1 MNLYIK
7 KMIAIVLTI
16 ALCLSSA
23 ACAAE
28 PDGKKSK
35 KHGEKVNEEPVLA
48 PETELPAYSDNFLLV
63 LEHTR
68 LDPAPV
74 DAFFGYAIA
83 AYNTFDAER
92 FCRYAYEELDME
104 YLISMVD
111 AVSSE
116 ATKQENKKSA
126 VGFRAAL
133 ALRNFNVQ
141 LSSANLSYA
150 SCNTDYAEMQ
160 VDKSK
165 VDYDKLKNT
174 YGFSINQYGKLLY
187 GEELLSN

>member
-48 PETELPAYSDNFLLV
+48 PETELPAYSDDFLLV

-74 DAFFGYAIA
+74 DAFFGYALGSFCA
-83 AYNTFDAER
+83 RSFVHTFAIIEER
-92 FCRYAYEELDME
+92 IKQC
-104 YLISMVD
+104 
-111 AVSSE
+111 
-116 ATKQENKKSA
+116 QENPKKEKPSVRSA
-126 VGFRAAL
+126 SFRLEDWA
-133 ALRNFNVQ
+133 R
-141 LSSANLSYA
+141 S
-150 SCNTDYAEMQ
+150 E
-160 VDKSK
+160 K
-165 VDYDKLKNT
+165 
-174 YGFSINQYGKLLY
+174 I
-187 GEELLSN
+187 